1 MRGSEFFCNFVAVL
15 SVNEKMAANKHR
27 TSLKDLAQELGVS
40 IATVSRAL
48 RSSPEIGQD
57 MQAKVKELAK
67 RLNYRPNPFAQ
78 SLRKEAPRVIGVVVP
93 NLVTHYYAAVLDGI
107 EDEARKE
114 GYSVISANTHEDTE
128 AEIRAID
135 NFISLHV
142 EGIIACL
149 SQNTTD
155 YSHFEEIANMGI
167 PLVFFGRTCLS
178 DRFSSVTANGDEA
191 AYQATQH
198 LIDTGSRRIAFI
210 GGPNHLDMVKR
221 RKHGYLEALRENR
234 IPIDRT
240 LVACE
245 KIDYQWAL
253 DTTTRLLNLP
263 VGERPDAILAFN
275 DIITFAAFTAIKQL
289 GLSIPEDV
297 ALIGFTDDVHAQYV
311 TPRMSAIEDQ
321 SHQMGKTACQ
331 LLLKSISG
339 DSKIYRKIVP
349 QKLVIRETSAR
360 KTKL

>member
-1 MRGSEFFCNFVAVL
+1 
-15 SVNEKMAANKHR
+15 MATNKHR

-48 RSSPEIGQD
+48 RSSPEIGRE
-57 MQAKVKELAK
+57 MQERVKALAK
-67 RLNYRPNPFAQ
+67 RMNYRPNPFAQ
-78 SLRKEAPRVIGVVVP
+78 SLRKEAPHIIGVVVP
-93 NLVTHYYAAVLDGI
+93 NLVTHYYASVLDGI
-107 EDEARKE
+107 EEEARKA
-114 GYSVISANTHEDTE
+114 GYSVISTNTHEDMA
-128 AEIRAID
+128 AEVRAID

-155 YSHFEEIANMGI
+155 YSHFEELSQMGI
-167 PLVFFGRTCLS
+167 PLVFFGRTCLTEH
-178 DRFSSVTANGDEA
+178 FSSVTANGDEA
-191 AYQATQH
+191 AQQATQH

-210 GGPNHLDMVKR
+210 GGPNHLDMVRR

-234 IPIDRT
+234 IPIDRE
-240 LVACE
+240 LVVCE

-253 DTTTRLLNLP
+253 DATTRLLQREN
-263 VGERPDAILAFN
+263 RPDAILAFN

-289 GLSIPEDV
+289 GLHIPDDV

-321 SHQMGKTACQ
+321 SQLMGQTACQ
-331 LLLKSISG
+331 LLLKNIGG
-339 DSKIYRKIVP
+339 DTKIYKEIVP
-349 QKLVIRETSAR
+349 QKLVIRDTSSR
-360 KTKL
+360 QSD

>member
-1 MRGSEFFCNFVAVL
+1 M
-15 SVNEKMAANKHR
+15 
-27 TSLKDLAQELGVS
+27 KDLAQELGVS

-57 MQAKVKELAK
+57 MQMKVKELAK
-67 RLNYRPNPFAQ
+67 RRNYRPNPFAQ

-107 EDEARKE
+107 EDEARKA
-114 GYSVISANTHEDTE
+114 GYSVISANTHEDTDT
-128 AEIRAID
+128 EIRAID

-167 PLVFFGRTCLS
+167 PLVFFGRTCLT
-178 DRFSSVTANGDEA
+178 DRFSCVTANGDEA
-191 AYQATQH
+191 AFKATQH

-234 IPIDRT
+234 IPIDRN

-245 KIDYQWAL
+245 KIDYEWAL
-253 DTTTRLLNLP
+253 ETTTNLLQQA
-263 VGERPDAILAFN
+263 ERPDAILAFN
-275 DIITFAAFTAIKQL
+275 DIITFAAFTAIKNCNL
-289 GLSIPEDV
+289 RIPEDV
-297 ALIGFTDDVHAQYV
+297 ALIGFTDDQHAAYV
-311 TPRMSAIEDQ
+311 TPRMSAIVDQ
-321 SHQMGKTACQ
+321 SFKMGVKACD
-331 LLLKSISG
+331 LLLRNING
-339 DSKIYRKIVP
+339 DEKVYKAIVP
-349 QKLVIRETSAR
+349 QQLVIRDTSAKR
-360 KTKL
+360 

>member
-1 MRGSEFFCNFVAVL
+1 M
-15 SVNEKMAANKHR
+15 
-27 TSLKDLAQELGVS
+27 KDLAQELGVS

-57 MQAKVKELAK
+57 MQMKVKDLAK
-67 RLNYRPNPFAQ
+67 RRNYRPNPFAQ

-107 EDEARKE
+107 EDEASKA
-114 GYSVISANTHEDTE
+114 GYSVISANTHEDTD

-167 PLVFFGRTCLS
+167 PLVFFGRTCLT

-191 AYQATQH
+191 AFKATQH

-234 IPIDRT
+234 IPIDRN

-245 KIDYQWAL
+245 KIDYEWAL
-253 DTTTRLLNLP
+253 ETTTNLLQQA
-263 VGERPDAILAFN
+263 ERPDAILAFN
-275 DIITFAAFTAIKQL
+275 DIITFAAFTAIKQQ
-289 GLSIPEDV
+289 GLRIPEDV

-321 SHQMGKTACQ
+321 SHLMGQTACQ
-331 LLLKSISG
+331 LLLKTING
-339 DSKIYRKIVP
+339 DLKIYRKIVP
-349 QKLVIRETSAR
+349 QKLVIRDTSAR
-360 KTKL
+360 R

>member
-1 MRGSEFFCNFVAVL
+1 MAV
-15 SVNEKMAANKHR
+15 NKHR

-48 RSSPEIGQD
+48 RNSPEIGQD
-57 MQAKVKELAK
+57 MQKKVKDLAK

-135 NFISLHV
+135 NFIGLHV

-167 PLVFFGRTCLS
+167 PLVFFGRTCLT

-191 AYQATQH
+191 AFRATQH

-210 GGPNHLDMVKR
+210 GGPNHLDMVRR
-221 RKHGYLEALRENR
+221 RKHGYLEALRENH
-234 IPIDRT
+234 IPIDRN

-245 KIDYQWAL
+245 KIDYQWAM
-253 DTTTRLLNLP
+253 DTTTRLLKQAD
-263 VGERPDAILAFN
+263 RPDAILAFN
-275 DIITFAAFTAIKQL
+275 DIITFAAFTAIKQQNL
-289 GLSIPEDV
+289 HIPEDV

-321 SHQMGKTACQ
+321 SHQMGQTACQ
-331 LLLKSISG
+331 LLLKNING
-339 DSKIYRKIVP
+339 DSKIYREIVP
-349 QKLVIRETSAR
+349 QKLIIRETSAR
-360 KTKL
+360 K

>member
-1 MRGSEFFCNFVAVL
+1 MAV
-15 SVNEKMAANKHR
+15 NKHR

-57 MQAKVKELAK
+57 MQTKVKELAK

-78 SLRKEAPRVIGVVVP
+78 SLRKEAPRMIGVVVP

-128 AEIRAID
+128 AEVRAID

-142 EGIIACL
+142 EGIVACL

-155 YSHFEEIANMGI
+155 YSHFEEISKMGI
-167 PLVFFGRTCLS
+167 PLVFFGRTCLA
-178 DRFSSVTANGDEA
+178 DRFSSVMANGDEA

-253 DTTTRLLNLP
+253 ETTTRLLQQEN
-263 VGERPDAILAFN
+263 RPDAILAFN

-289 GLSIPEDV
+289 GMCIPEEV

-311 TPRMSAIEDQ
+311 TPRLSAIEDQ
-321 SHQMGKTACQ
+321 SHLMGQKACQ
-331 LLLKSISG
+331 LLLKNIGG
-339 DSKIYRKIVP
+339 DTKIYREIVP
-349 QKLVIRETSAR
+349 QKLVIRDTSAR
-360 KTKL
+360 K